1 MYKQSPMKSNFIGL
15 NDRQLYL
22 FLSTEVNFVCWELS
36 LRLRTTK
43 GWGVLLPLRVGLF
56 TQSLTKFHIK
66 DMKLIR
72 HKCLMCSLTI

>member
-1 MYKQSPMKSNFIGL
+1 MKSNFIGL

-43 GWGVLLPLRVGLF
+43 GWVVYTITYQVSYQRYETDKAQMFDMFSYHIICEVK
-56 TQSLTKFHIK
+56 SLNCFNFQ
-66 DMKLIR
+66 
-72 HKCLMCSLTI
+72 